1 MSFATNLAS
10 FGDRTAI
17 STGHSSISYRDLAA
31 RVEDM
36 ARQLGP
42 ARRLVALEADNTLPS
57 LTVYLAALASG
68 HPLLILPAGG
78 GKAAETLIAAYD
90 PDIIARA
97 SNGEPVLDV
106 RRDETTH
113 ELHPDLALLVS
124 TSGSTGSPKLVR
136 LSAASIQA
144 NAEAI
149 AQYLHLRPSDTA
161 ATTLPLSYCYGM
173 SVVNSHLLVGASLA
187 LTDLSVVDPCFW
199 DLVRTEGVTSFAA
212 VPYTFELLDRV
223 GFEHMDVPSLR
234 YITQAGGRLAPERV
248 RSYAELGRERGWDL
262 FVMYGQT
269 EATAR
274 MAYLPPDL
282 AAEHPQAIGVAIP
295 GGEFRLEPVPGL
307 DDWELV
313 YTGPNVML
321 GYAEKPEDLALGREI
336 TELHT
341 GDLARLGPDELYE
354 IVGRRSRFV
363 KIVGLRVDL
372 GRVERLL
379 ADLGLAAA
387 AAGSD
392 DVVVAAVEGQHDLAL
407 VAKSLAQDLGVPRG
421 AVQLHSVADIPR
433 LGNGKPDYPAI
444 LALSAHPEPGQ
455 GAESSVRVPGT
466 ETVLE
471 IFADVLE
478 RPDIT
483 ETDSFVSLGG
493 DSLSY
498 VAASVRLERALGRI
512 PQGWHLMPIC
522 ELVPAPAAAG
532 NPVHPAH
539 EGARAKALLRNW
551 RGTLAAQMETGIVLR
566 ALAIIFIVAT
576 HIKFFSW
583 EGTAHVLMAVA
594 GYNFA
599 RFQLTGSRRERLRR
613 QLRAVTRIVV
623 PSVVVIGIAFAVT
636 DDYGWHNVFLLNSV
650 VGPQGWTD
658 MSRFWFVEV
667 LVHILIG
674 LALLLAIPAVDR
686 AARRWPWAFPLALAG
701 VDLLQR
707 FDIIELPYPGQGPVL
722 WLFAFG
728 WAAAV
733 SREWWQRAAM
743 TAFALLTIPGSF
755 SNEYRSATILVG
767 FLILLWIPTL
777 PVPRGLHRITALLA
791 SSSLY
796 IYVTHWLVYP
806 LFEQAHKGLALAASL
821 LVGVAYWAMATR
833 AMGSVERW
841 LRDRQ
846 KRRQVNSSDPRPDRV
861 SEPGRVSGQGGVS
874 VLGGVSVPGG
884 VSVLDAR
891 MPHRAGSRG

>member
-1 MSFATNLAS
+1 MTTHPDVARISFATNLAS

-17 STGHSSISYRDLAA
+17 RAGHGSISYRDLAA

-42 ARRLVALEADNTLPS
+42 GRRLIALEADNTLPS

-68 HPLLILPAGG
+68 NPLLILPAGG

-90 PDIIARA
+90 PDIIARS

-106 RRDETTH
+106 RRHETAH
-113 ELHPDLALLVS
+113 QLHPDLALLVS

-144 NAEAI
+144 NAAAI

-161 ATTLPLSYCYGM
+161 VTTLPLSYCYGM

-282 AAEHPQAIGVAIP
+282 AAEHPHAIGVAIP

-379 ADLGLAAA
+379 ADLGLIAA

-392 DVVVAAVEGQHDLAL
+392 DVVVVAVEGHHDLAL
-407 VAKSLAQDLGVPRG
+407 VAKSLAQDLGVPRA
-421 AVQLHSVADIPR
+421 AVQLHSVPAIPR

-444 LALSAHPEPGQ
+444 LALSAQPEPLC
-455 GAESSVRVPGT
+455 AETERLSSETERHPGSESTPGT

-471 IFADVLE
+471 IFAEVLE
-478 RPDIT
+478 QPDIT

-522 ELVPAPAAAG
+522 ELIPAPEAAA
-532 NPVHPAH
+532 HPAH
-539 EGARAKALLRNW
+539 EDARATGRKFLRNW
-551 RGTLAAQMETGIVLR
+551 RGKLSARMETGIVLR
-566 ALAIIFIVAT
+566 AVAIIFIVAT

-613 QLRAVTRIVV
+613 QMRAVTRIVV
-623 PSVVVIGIAFAVT
+623 PSVLVIGVAFAVT
-636 DDYGWHNVFLLNSV
+636 DDYGWHNVFLLNSI

-733 SREWWQRAAM
+733 SRQWWQRAAM

-806 LFEQAHKGLALAASL
+806 LFEQTHKGLAVAASL
-821 LVGVAYWAMATR
+821 LVGVAYWATATR
-833 AMGSVERW
+833 AMGSIERW
-841 LRDRQ
+841 LRNRQ
-846 KRRQVNSSDPRPDRV
+846 KRSHFNSPDPRPDRI
-861 SEPGRVSGQGGVS
+861 
-874 VLGGVSVPGG
+874 
-884 VSVLDAR
+884 SVLDAR
-891 MPHRAGSRG
+891 VPHRSRSRG